1 MKRVLAYAALLV
13 WSLVVFFPL
22 YWVAITSFKQP
33 VQVFGGPF
41 YVPFVDYA
49 PTLDAWR
56 YVLVTTGGDTLRPY
70 VNSLVVATLS
80 TGLASFIGAMAAYGL
95 SRIALRPTVVSVVL
109 LIASIVLAVVLVL
122 AADLSLWWSLAAG
135 AVVFL
140 LALRPL
146 ARRFPAHLGN
156 DDLRFWIVSQRIL
169 PPVVSAIP
177 VYVMF
182 QKVGLL
188 DTHLALIVCYMTVN
202 LPIVVWLMVDFFD
215 AIPLELEESAA
226 LDGASRWRIFH
237 DLMLPLARPG
247 LVATTLLVLIL
258 AWNEYLLA
266 LFLSTAHAQTMP
278 LLVAAQNAT
287 RGPQWWTMSV
297 LILLMIVPV
306 IVATLFLQKFIAKG
320 LLVGAVKG

>member
-1 MKRVLAYAALLV
+1 MRRVLVYASLLL
-13 WSLVVFFPL
+13 WSGVVFFPL
-22 YWVAITSFKQP
+22 YWVLITSFKEP
-33 VQVFGGPF
+33 VQVFGGP
-41 YVPFVDYA
+41 YYLPFVDFQ
-49 PTLDAWR
+49 PSLDAWR

-70 VNSLVVATLS
+70 ANSLVVASTSTL
-80 TGLASFIGAMAAYGL
+80 LAVLIGAMAAYGL
-95 SRIALRPTVVSVVL
+95 SRIVYKPTVVSVL
-109 LIASIVLAVVLVL
+109 LLLAAIALAAALVL
-122 AADLSLWWSLAAG
+122 GTGLSLWWALPAA

-140 LALRPL
+140 VALRPL

-188 DTHLALIVCYMTVN
+188 DTHLALVVCYMTVN

-215 AIPLELEESAA
+215 TIPIELEESAA
-226 LDGASRWRIFH
+226 LDGASRWRIFL

-266 LFLSTAHAQTMP
+266 LFLSTARAQTMP

-306 IVATLFLQKFIAKG
+306 IAATLVLQKFIARG

>member
-1 MKRVLAYAALLV
+1 VYASLLL
-13 WSLVVFFPL
+13 WSGVVFFPL
-22 YWVAITSFKQP
+22 YWVLITSFKEP
-33 VQVFGGPF
+33 VQVFGGP
-41 YVPFVDYA
+41 YYLPFVDFQ
-49 PTLDAWR
+49 PSLDAWR

-70 VNSLVVATLS
+70 ANSVVVASTSTL
-80 TGLASFIGAMAAYGL
+80 LAVLIGAMAAYGL
-95 SRIALRPTVVSVVL
+95 SRIVYKPTVVSVL
-109 LIASIVLAVVLVL
+109 LLLAAIALAAALVL
-122 AADLSLWWSLAAG
+122 GTGLSLWWALPAA

-140 LALRPL
+140 VALRPL

-188 DTHLALIVCYMTVN
+188 DTHLALVVCYMTVN

-215 AIPLELEESAA
+215 TIPIELEESAA
-226 LDGASRWRIFH
+226 LDGASRWRIFL

-266 LFLSTAHAQTMP
+266 LFLSTARAQTMP

-306 IVATLFLQKFIAKG
+306 IAATLVLQKFIARG

>member
-1 MKRVLAYAALLV
+1 VLVYGGLLL
-13 WSLVVFFPL
+13 WSGVVFFPL
-22 YWVAITSFKQP
+22 YWVLITSFKEP
-33 VQVFGGPF
+33 VQVFGGP
-41 YVPFVDYA
+41 YYLPFVDFQ
-49 PTLDAWR
+49 PSLDAWR

-70 VNSLVVATLS
+70 ANSLVVASASTL
-80 TGLASFIGAMAAYGL
+80 LAVLIGAMAAYGL
-95 SRIALRPTVVSVVL
+95 SRIVYKPTVVSVLLLLAAIALAAALVL
-109 LIASIVLAVVLVL
+109 GAGLSPWWALPAAAVVCLV
-122 AADLSLWWSLAAG
+122 
-135 AVVFL
+135 
-140 LALRPL
+140 ALRPL
-146 ARRFPAHLGN
+146 ERRFPAHLGN
-156 DDLRFWIVSQRIL
+156 DDLRFWMVSQRIL

-182 QKVGLL
+182 QKVGML
-188 DTHLALIVCYMTVN
+188 DTQLALVVCYMTVN

-215 AIPLELEESAA
+215 TIPIELEESAA
-226 LDGASRWRIFH
+226 LDGASRWRIFL

-266 LFLSTAHAQTMP
+266 LFLSTARAQTMP

-306 IVATLFLQKFIAKG
+306 IAATLVLQKFIARG